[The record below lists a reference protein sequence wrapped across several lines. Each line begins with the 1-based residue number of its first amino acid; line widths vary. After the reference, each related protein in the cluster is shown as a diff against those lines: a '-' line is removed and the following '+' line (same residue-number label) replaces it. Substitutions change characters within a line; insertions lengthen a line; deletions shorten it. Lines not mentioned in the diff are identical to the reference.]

1 MRARGPRDQ
10 PSSPVLPDNEPL
22 RAALAAGAP
31 AGVLEAILGG
41 TLIVALLPRE
51 WGGDETVSA
60 AHEAGDR
67 GATAA
72 GDRGATAAGDR
83 GAAAAGDR
91 GAAAP
96 LAVMRGGDGR
106 LVALAF
112 SGPGTLGAWGGTDRT
127 ASGPGRAMA
136 ALIRDQGLTAVAVD
150 IAGPVAAVLDHADL
164 RALASGVT
172 DPGAPAPVGE
182 GRHTPLRLRAPDP
195 PLPPAATAALA
206 RALEPHAPVAAAYV
220 FEGPPEDRTRRLWL
234 GLDIPPPRETKP
246 AEDALQAALAAL
258 RPHLPGVRLEFTIVE
273 RDAVLASLRESAP
286 PVFER

>member
-1 MRARGPRDQ
+1 M
-10 PSSPVLPDNEPL
+10 LPDNEPL

-41 TLIVALLPRE
+41 TLIVALTPRE
-51 WGGDETVSA
+51 GNVPAAGGDEAVA
-60 AHEAGDR
+60 ADNR
-67 GATAA
+67 GAR
-72 GDRGATAAGDR
+72 D
-83 GAAAAGDR
+83 
-91 GAAAP
+91 AAAP

-127 ASGPGRAMA
+127 AGGPGRAMA

-164 RALASGVT
+164 RALASGVS

-182 GRHTPLRLRAPDP
+182 GRRTPLRLRAPDP

-220 FEGPPEDRTRRLWL
+220 FEGPTEDQTRRLWL
-234 GLDIPPPRETKP
+234 GLDIPPPRETAP
-246 AEDALQAALAAL
+246 AEEALQAGLAAL
-258 RPHLPGVRLEFTIVE
+258 RPHLPGVRLELTIVE
-273 RDAVLASLRESAP
+273 RDAVLAALAESAP
-286 PVFER
+286 PVFRR

>member
-1 MRARGPRDQ
+1 M
-10 PSSPVLPDNEPL
+10 LPDNEPL

-41 TLIVALLPRE
+41 TLIVALMPR
-51 WGGDETVSA
+51 DEIVADDDRA
-60 AHEAGDR
+60 A
-67 GATAA
+67 T
-72 GDRGATAAGDR
+72 
-83 GAAAAGDR
+83 
-91 GAAAP
+91 AP

-164 RALASGVT
+164 RALASGVS
-172 DPGAPAPVGE
+172 DPGAPAPVGA
-182 GRHTPLRLRAPDP
+182 GRSTPLRLRSPDP
-195 PLPPAATAALA
+195 PLPKAATAALA
-206 RALEPHAPVAAAYV
+206 RVLEPHETVAAAYV
-220 FEGPPEDRTRRLWL
+220 FEGPPEDQTRRLWL
-234 GLDIPPPRETKP
+234 GLDIPPPRETAP
-246 AEDALQAALAAL
+246 AEAALEAGLAAL

-273 RDAVLASLRESAP
+273 RDAVLAALAEAAP
-286 PVFER
+286 PVFQR

>member
-1 MRARGPRDQ
+1 MAAYRGCRAVPARSAQWRSHGPIQWVPIRRRGTRPGGYGGRGI
-10 PSSPVLPDNEPL
+10 SHLTVLPDNEPL

-31 AGVLEAILGG
+31 GGVLEAILGG
-41 TLIVALLPRE
+41 TLIVALTPRE
-51 WGGDETVSA
+51 GDEP
-60 AHEAGDR
+60 H
-67 GATAA
+67 
-72 GDRGATAAGDR
+72 
-83 GAAAAGDR
+83 R

-136 ALIRDQGLTAVAVD
+136 ALIRDQGLIAVAVD

-164 RALASGVT
+164 RALASGVS
-172 DPGAPAPVGE
+172 DPGAPALVGE
-182 GRHTPLRLRAPDP
+182 GRSTPLRLRAPDP

-206 RALEPHAPVAAAYV
+206 RALEPYAPVAAAYV
-220 FEGPPEDRTRRLWL
+220 FEGPPEDQARRLWL
-234 GLDIPPPRETKP
+234 GLDIPPPREAAP
-246 AEDALQAALAAL
+246 AEAALQAGLAAL

-273 RDAVLASLRESAP
+273 RDAVL
-286 PVFER
+286 

>member
-1 MRARGPRDQ
+1 
-10 PSSPVLPDNEPL
+10 VLPDNEPL

-41 TLIVALLPRE
+41 TLIVALTPRE
-51 WGGDETVSA
+51 GGETA
-60 AHEAGDR
+60 AGAHEVAPAADDR
-67 GATAA
+67 GAAP
-72 GDRGATAAGDR
+72 DDR
-83 GAAAAGDR
+83 GAAADDR

-136 ALIRDQGLTAVAVD
+136 ALIRDQGLIAVAVD

-164 RALASGVT
+164 RALASGVS

-206 RALEPHAPVAAAYV
+206 RALEPHTPVAAAYV
-220 FEGPPEDRTRRLWL
+220 FEGPPEGQTRRLWL
-234 GLDIPPPRETKP
+234 GLDIPPPRETAP
-246 AEDALQAALAAL
+246 AEEALQAGLAAL
-258 RPHLPGVRLEFTIVE
+258 RPHLPDVRLEFTIVE
-273 RDAVLASLRESAP
+273 RDAVLASLAETAP
-286 PVFER
+286 AVFQR